1 MTDQP
6 TIAEVRQTQG
16 AQIERLEKLKRDK
29 RLATPAEQERIQKD
43 IDIVAQDIRN
53 LDTVIQGIIEQKT
66 SKR

>member
-6 TIAEVRQTQG
+6 TIAEVRQTQE

-66 SKR
+66 SKC

>member
-16 AQIERLEKLKRDK
+16 AQIERLEKLKRDR

-66 SKR
+66 KR